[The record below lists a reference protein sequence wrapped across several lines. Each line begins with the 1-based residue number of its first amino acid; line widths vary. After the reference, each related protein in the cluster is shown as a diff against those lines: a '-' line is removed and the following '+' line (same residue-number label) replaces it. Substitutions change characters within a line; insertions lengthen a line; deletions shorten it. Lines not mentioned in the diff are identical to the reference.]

1 MLFIGFAI
9 VIALGLAV
17 LIVTDAGSAI
27 GVTPDQVMHALPL
40 VIILIF
46 IAGGVFARR
55 YRAGELAGSV
65 VLWIGIFAVALV
77 GYTYREEL
85 TGIASRVFEEV
96 VPGTAQVDSKG
107 GTATFRSGADGH
119 FAINAN
125 INGSLIH
132 TVFDTGASAVVL
144 TDVDARRAGIDTRTL
159 VYNVQVSTANGTG
172 RAASVTLDE
181 MQVGSIARK
190 NVRAFVAEKGALE
203 ISLLGMTFLKT
214 LSGYAVSGR
223 SLQLTD

>member
-55 YRAGELAGSV
+55 YRASELAGSV
-65 VLWIGIFAVALV
+65 VLWIGIFAMALV
-77 GYTYREEL
+77 GYTYREEI

-96 VPGTAQVDSKG
+96 VPGTAQRG
-107 GTATFRSGADGH
+107 PFGH
-119 FAINAN
+119 
-125 INGSLIH
+125 
-132 TVFDTGASAVVL
+132 
-144 TDVDARRAGIDTRTL
+144 
-159 VYNVQVSTANGTG
+159 
-172 RAASVTLDE
+172 
-181 MQVGSIARK
+181 
-190 NVRAFVAEKGALE
+190 
-203 ISLLGMTFLKT
+203 
-214 LSGYAVSGR
+214 
-223 SLQLTD
+223 LQLGVTG